1 MLKRNV
7 IGLRWVVLIVL
18 AVVISAPDMYAKKKK
33 EDKDT
38 YAWRYEIEPVEGA
51 VPGACRV
58 KVWTYAKKADKAIAQ
73 APKNAVHGIIFK
85 GYAANPEAR
94 VPGRRAMVTD
104 YAVEQEFADY
114 FEEFFADGGRYM
126 RFVSL
131 VNNGAPMAGD
141 VIKVGKEYKM
151 GIIVMVK
158 TDELRKELESAGVLK
173 SLNSGF

>member
-1 MLKRNV
+1 MVKNSTVNLK
-7 IGLRWVVLIVL
+7 WVVLMMLAIVIC
-18 AVVISAPDMYAKKKK
+18 VPDMYARKKK

-38 YAWRYEIEPVEGA
+38 EAWRYEIEAVEGA

-85 GYAANPEAR
+85 GYAANPDAR

-114 FEEFFADGGRYM
+114 FKEFFADGGRYM

-173 SLNSGF
+173 SLNNGF

>member
-7 IGLRWVVLIVL
+7 IGLRWVVLILL

-58 KVWTYAKKADKAIAQ
+58 KVWTYAKKADTAIAQ
-73 APKNAVHGIIFK
+73 APKNAVHGIIFI

-114 FEEFFADGGRYM
+114 FEEFFAAGGRYM

-141 VIKVGKEYKM
+141 VINVGKEYKM

>member
-1 MLKRNV
+1 M
-7 IGLRWVVLIVL
+7 
-18 AVVISAPDMYAKKKK
+18 
-33 EDKDT
+33 
-38 YAWRYEIEPVEGA
+38 
-51 VPGACRV
+51 

-131 VNNGAPMAGD
+131 GEQWGSYGRRCNKSGQGVQDGHYSDGEDRRVAQGIG
-141 VIKVGKEYKM
+141 VGRSIEIIK
-151 GIIVMVK
+151 
-158 TDELRKELESAGVLK
+158 
-173 SLNSGF
+173 

>member
-7 IGLRWVVLIVL
+7 IGLRWVVLILL

-114 FEEFFADGGRYM
+114 FEEFFADGGSYKR
-126 RFVSL
+126 VVAE
-131 VNNGAPMAGD
+131 VNNGAPLAGA

>member
-1 MLKRNV
+1 MAQRSIVKLK
-7 IGLRWVVLIVL
+7 WVVLMVL
-18 AVVISAPDMYAKKKK
+18 AIAMCTPDMYARKKK

-38 YAWRYEIEPVEGA
+38 YSWRYEIEPVEGA

-58 KVWTYAKKADKAIAQ
+58 KVWTYAKKADKAIEQ

-85 GYAANPEAR
+85 GYAANPELR

-104 YAVEQEFADY
+104 YAVGQEFADY
-114 FEEFFADGGRYM
+114 FKEFFAEGGRYM

-151 GIIVMVK
+151 GIIVTVK
-158 TDELRKELESAGVLK
+158 IDELRKELESAGVLK
-173 SLNSGF
+173 SLNSAF